1 MPRRRGRQGSD
12 LDLPVEPGL
21 QVIQGYGDRRFRIGG
36 TVHEGSVLV
45 LPTRTEPWPVGDAA
59 AITAAALQP
68 VTAGDG
74 ACDLLL
80 VGCGR
85 HFTPPPAGLRQALKD
100 AGVALE
106 WMDTGAACRTFNV
119 LLAEG
124 RRVAAA
130 LVAVD

>member
-1 MPRRRGRQGSD
+1 MPRRKGRRGND
-12 LDLPVEPGL
+12 LDLPVAPGL
-21 QVIQGYGDRRFRIGG
+21 QVIQGYGDRRFRISG

-45 LPTRTEPWPVGDAA
+45 LPARTEPWPVEDAA
-59 AITAAALQP
+59 AVTAATLQQ
-68 VTAGDG
+68 VTAGEA

-85 HFTPPPAGLRQALKD
+85 HFVAPPAGLRQALKD

-106 WMDTGAACRTFNV
+106 WMDTGAACRTFNL